1 MINTKLQTPIIA
13 CSLLPAPPPVL
24 AQNITISF
32 TLRKVKVYVSY
43 ADELL
48 KKMFLL

>member
-32 TLRKVKVYVSY
+32 TLRKVKVHLSY